1 MNLTY
6 EEALKELQGILA
18 QLQEEQV
25 SIDDLSQQVKRAAEL
40 IAYCRNKLRETEEDI
55 GGLFES

>member
-1 MNLTY
+1 MNMKY
-6 EEALKELQGILA
+6 EEALEELQQIMA
-18 QLQEEQV
+18 RLQEEQV

-55 GGLFES
+55 GGLFEP